1 MHFAIQCA
9 CPLCNIETRLL
20 AELARTDTSAVHELF
35 SPFAILLHHS
45 SVFSL
50 LSHLRMSPADARS
63 DSLLREIFEL
73 RKTNAAF
80 VENILVLVFLPM
92 LHRTIRRVS
101 RQQAG
106 LAEEDIT
113 QQALSF
119 LLQFLRSVELQTRQ
133 SHFAFAIS
141 RGVKRQLFEWASR
154 ESAKAAILNHPDCGD
169 WSLLTIKDSFE
180 RYALLRHFLDRCV
193 TKGVLS
199 DSEVELLDQFKLDG
213 NSGQELA
220 ALNGSSSNAVRQ
232 RCKRLI
238 AKLRKLAR

>member
-1 MHFAIQCA
+1 MPLEIQCD
-9 CPLCNIETRLL
+9 CSLCNIETRLL
-20 AELARTDTSAVHELF
+20 AELARTDNSAVHELF
-35 SPFAILLHHS
+35 SPFATLLEHPT
-45 SVFSL
+45 VFSL

-63 DSLLREIFEL
+63 DGLLREIFEL

-106 LAEEDIT
+106 LAEDDIT

-119 LLQFLRSVELQTRQ
+119 LLQFLRSVELATRQ

-154 ESAKAAILNHPDCGD
+154 ESAKAAILNHPECED
-169 WSLLTIKDSFE
+169 WSLLTCKDSFE

-193 TKGVLS
+193 RKGVLS
-199 DSEVELLDQFKLDG
+199 AAEVELLDQFKLDG
-213 NSGQELA
+213 NSGEELA

-232 RCKRLI
+232 RFKRLI